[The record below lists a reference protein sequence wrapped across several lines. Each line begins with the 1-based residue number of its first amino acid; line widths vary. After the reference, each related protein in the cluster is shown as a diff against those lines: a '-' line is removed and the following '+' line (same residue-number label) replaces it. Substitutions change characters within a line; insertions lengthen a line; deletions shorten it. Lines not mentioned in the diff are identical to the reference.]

1 MAEMDKISESILSK
15 VKDEAEDIINEAKKK
30 AQAEIVAADNKYSS
44 IIESRKN
51 QLLIEARSEANR
63 IMARSSIKGKQE
75 LLTIKAGIIAE
86 LTERVKKLLVANSK
100 KTGMN
105 GLIKE
110 TMKLIQSKKMV
121 IYVSARD
128 ISAVKKLV
136 DSDKELSGRIIE
148 IKECECTGGLIAE
161 DTEGKVRIDN
171 TYETRLAM
179 LLPRIIPDISK
190 ELFGNS

>member
-44 IIESRKN
+44 MIESRKN

-63 IMARSSIKGKQE
+63 IMARSSIKSKQE

-128 ISAVKKLV
+128 IPAVKKLV